1 MVIARRPDT
10 KATKLAKTT
19 KPESN
24 DRAVNNFIQKGGS
37 VPAIINGSEIEKPV
51 ILRIPESIVARV
63 DQARKDRIK
72 RPAKT
77 PRNTW
82 LYEAVL
88 EKLQREGY

>member
-1 MVIARRPDT
+1 MVIAKRPDS
-10 KATKLAKTT
+10 KAAKLAKTN
-19 KPESN
+19 KPEAN
-24 DRAVNNFIQKGGS
+24 ERAADNFIQKGGS
-37 VPAIINGSEIEKPV
+37 VPTVINGNEIEKPV

>member
-10 KATKLAKTT
+10 KAAKLAKIN
-19 KPESN
+19 KPEQN
-24 DRAVNNFIQKGGS
+24 ERAADNFIQKGGS
-37 VPAIINGSEIEKPV
+37 VPAITSESDTEKPV

-63 DQARKDRIK
+63 DQARKDRVK